1 MSASSAAPALPPTG
15 TEVLEGGMRD
25 SANGEVKEVPGGHW
39 GWPGGSTHRRSKFW
53 ADFWLLLHDR
63 RGKTHKT
70 PPQFD
75 GLCINES
82 KETLGRALRRREQ
95 KP

>member
-1 MSASSAAPALPPTG
+1 
-15 TEVLEGGMRD
+15 MRD
-25 SANGEVKEVPGGHW
+25 SAFGETEEVPTGPW
-39 GWPGGSTHRRSKFW
+39 RLPGGGDHRRSKFRSN
-53 ADFWLLLHDR
+53 FRLLLRDR

-70 PPQFD
+70 APNYDAP
-75 GLCINES
+75 CINEP